1 MIEPEVLYEDNHLL
15 VLNKPSGWIVQ
26 GAQVNDLS
34 LLEWGK
40 SYLRL
45 RYQKPGNVFLAAVSR
60 LDREV
65 SGVVPL
71 ARTSKAAAR
80 MNAEIKNRTVIKQYL
95 AIVNPVPVQESMRL
109 QHFLVRDERQAKTIA
124 YPKPIEGSV
133 DAVLDYKVLQLEDG
147 NALLLV
153 NLLTGRKHQIRCQL
167 EAIGCPIV
175 GDQKYGSTVF
185 MHQQIALHSHRFQMK
200 HPTREEELSLECKP
214 PTSWNRFQFD
224 FRSLT
229 DA

>member
-26 GAQVNDLS
+26 GAQANDKS

-40 SYLRL
+40 SYLKAK
-45 RYQKPGNVFLAAVSR
+45 YQKPGNVFLAAVSR

-80 MNAEIKNRTVIKQYL
+80 MNAEIQSGEVVKTYL
-95 AIVNPVPVQESMRL
+95 AIVTPPPVQAAMHL
-109 QHFLVRDERQAKTIA
+109 KHNLIRDDRNAKTLVCNTHVAGAISA
-124 YPKPIEGSV
+124 SLEYR
-133 DAVLDYKVLQLEDG
+133 VLQAQTDK
-147 NALLLV
+147 ALLQIELH
-153 NLLTGRKHQIRCQL
+153 TGRKHQIRCQL

-175 GDQKYGSTVF
+175 GDRKYGSMID
-185 MHQQIALHSHRFQMK
+185 MHHQIALHCYRFESQ
-200 HPTREEELSLECKP
+200 HPTRDERLKFVKRPPQTWDRFRFHFELE
-214 PTSWNRFQFD
+214 
-224 FRSLT
+224 T